1 MNKLKQAVGLLND
14 EAPKDHFLAYINDKE
29 AKLLKQAGGSG
40 EMTPFGVP
48 SFVDFGGSG
57 TGYGSASDTFSSASG
72 NPGSDSRS
80 DFGGGSDNNTDDS
93 QDDDKA
99 LSYVNFDPS
108 TPTSSLN
115 DIGSDS
121 DNSGAIANLINL
133 AKVPYDLVKGNLP
146 TSVLSLLNTNEP
158 KSMPNTTGED
168 GIGEGDYNTNR
179 DVFDTVQDYRPDYY
193 SLDQEEQ
200 ALVDKEFFD
209 QGYRTKDFRDFYSGD
224 TTLSNKQLTTTE
236 SENVSK
242 ALTFAPYIIGGN
254 EAPQESMVNNYFANM
269 GNNQSLSQGLL
280 DSYADA
286 KNNIASTLGLVDN
299 TNQFGFNNNS
309 IFTRNNR
316 TGNPFYIDYMIT
328 RGLI

>member
-14 EAPKDHFLAYINDKE
+14 EAPKNHFLAYINDKE

-48 SFVDFGGSG
+48 SFIDYGDVESGLAGGEFGG
-57 TGYGSASDTFSSASG
+57 GSPQET
-72 NPGSDSRS
+72 
-80 DFGGGSDNNTDDS
+80 FGGGSDNNTDDS

-99 LSYVNFDPS
+99 LSYVNFDPN

-133 AKVPYDLVKGNLP
+133 AKVPYDLVKGNIP
-146 TSVLSLLNTNEP
+146 TSVLSLLNTNQP

-193 SLDQEEQ
+193 SLGQEEQ

-224 TTLSNKQLTTTE
+224 TTLSNKQFTAPE
-236 SENVSK
+236 SDNVSK

>member
-14 EAPKDHFLAYINDKE
+14 EAPKNHFLAYINDKE

-48 SFVDFGGSG
+48 SFIDYGDVESGLAGGEFGG
-57 TGYGSASDTFSSASG
+57 GSPQET
-72 NPGSDSRS
+72 
-80 DFGGGSDNNTDDS
+80 FGGGSDNNTDDS

-99 LSYVNFDPS
+99 LSYVNFDPN

-146 TSVLSLLNTNEP
+146 TSVLSLLNTNQP

-193 SLDQEEQ
+193 SLGQEEQ

-224 TTLSNKQLTTTE
+224 TTLSNKQFTAPE
-236 SENVSK
+236 SDNVSK

-309 IFTRNNR
+309 IFSRNNR

-328 RGLI
+328 KGLI

>member
-14 EAPKDHFLAYINDKE
+14 EAPKNHFLAYINDKE

-48 SFVDFGGSG
+48 SFIDYGDVESGLAGGEFGG
-57 TGYGSASDTFSSASG
+57 GSPQET
-72 NPGSDSRS
+72 
-80 DFGGGSDNNTDDS
+80 FGGGSDNNTDDS

-99 LSYVNFDPS
+99 LSYVNFDPN

-146 TSVLSLLNTNEP
+146 TSVLSLLNTNQP

-193 SLDQEEQ
+193 SLGQEEQ

-224 TTLSNKQLTTTE
+224 TTLSNKQFTAPE
-236 SENVSK
+236 SDNVSK

>member
-14 EAPKDHFLAYINDKE
+14 EAPKNHFLAYINDKE

-40 EMTPFGVP
+40 EMTTFGVP
-48 SFVDFGGSG
+48 SFIDYGDVESGLAGGEFGG
-57 TGYGSASDTFSSASG
+57 GSPQET
-72 NPGSDSRS
+72 
-80 DFGGGSDNNTDDS
+80 FGGGSDNNTDDS

-99 LSYVNFDPS
+99 LSYVNFDPN

-146 TSVLSLLNTNEP
+146 TSVLSLLNTNQP

-193 SLDQEEQ
+193 SLGQEEQ

-236 SENVSK
+236 SDNVSK
-242 ALTFAPYIIGGN
+242 ALTFAPYIISGN

-309 IFTRNNR
+309 IFSRNNR

-328 RGLI
+328 KGLI

>member
-14 EAPKDHFLAYINDKE
+14 EAPKNHFLAYINDKE

-48 SFVDFGGSG
+48 SFIE
-57 TGYGSASDTFSSASG
+57 YGSDDPGTMSQASASQ
-72 NPGSDSRS
+72 SQVDSFS
-80 DFGGGSDNNTDDS
+80 GGSDNNTDDS

-99 LSYVNFDPS
+99 LSYVNFDPN

-146 TSVLSLLNTNEP
+146 TSVLSLLGNNQP

-179 DVFDTVQDYRPDYY
+179 DVFDTVNEFRTDYNT
-193 SLDQEEQ
+193 LDQEQQ
-200 ALVDKEFFD
+200 ALVDQEFFD
-209 QGYRTKDFRDFYSGD
+209 AGYRTKDFRDFYSGD
-224 TTLSNKQLTTTE
+224 TTLTNKQFTAPESDNVRRSLTY
-236 SENVSK
+236 
-242 ALTFAPYIIGGN
+242 APFVIGGN
-254 EAPQESMVNNYFANM
+254 EAPQSMVNDYFANL
-269 GNNQSLSQGLL
+269 GNNKSLSQGLI
-280 DSYADA
+280 DSYTTA

-299 TNQFGFNNNS
+299 TNQFGFSSTPNS
-309 IFTRNNR
+309 PFTRNNR